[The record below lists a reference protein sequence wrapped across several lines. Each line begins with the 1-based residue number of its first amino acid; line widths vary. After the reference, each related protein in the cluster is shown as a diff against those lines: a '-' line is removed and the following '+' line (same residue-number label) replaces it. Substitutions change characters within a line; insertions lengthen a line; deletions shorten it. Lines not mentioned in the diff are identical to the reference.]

1 MLGVI
6 LKLNKY
12 HIFAISLTLLFF
24 YSCNTTENPTEYSS
38 KVFNYSYRVPPN
50 AYDGWITTSLS
61 DVGLKKD
68 NISQM
73 MDDIDELPYHQLNG
87 ILILKNSKLV
97 FEEYFGGTR
106 FNFDD
111 VYAEGDS
118 ILYTLNTE
126 HYLASVSKSVT
137 SLLVGIAIDE
147 GLINSTDDY
156 ISEYFQ
162 PVYPNIFVEGKEK
175 IKLQHLL
182 TMSSGLPWDES
193 SPYNSSQ
200 NDVRKLFNASDPIS
214 FVLSRPLEAEPG
226 TFFKYNSGG
235 TNVAAD
241 MIRLAFGSTVR
252 TFARLKL
259 FEPLGIKQYRW
270 EVISGVY
277 LFASGGLFLKPRDL
291 AKIGQLMLNKGK
303 WNGNQIVSEAWVNS
317 SVENRI
323 NPEWEGF
330 ANGYGYQWWLDD
342 YNVSGKAY
350 HCYFAAGWGE
360 QMMYIFPSENMIVI
374 FLGQY
379 YTDTPSIPT
388 NQLLTDYILKAL
400 D

>member
-1 MLGVI
+1 MRGII

-12 HIFAISLTLLFF
+12 LLFSLILLIT
-24 YSCNTTENPTEYSS
+24 YSCNTTENPTKYTSE
-38 KVFNYSYRVPPN
+38 VFNYSYRVPPN
-50 AYDGWITTSLS
+50 AYDGWVTASLS
-61 DVGLKKD
+61 DVGLKK
-68 NISQM
+68 NFISQM

-87 ILILKNSKLV
+87 ILILKDSKLV

-106 FNFDD
+106 FNFDN

-147 GLINSTDDY
+147 GLINSADDY

-162 PVYPNIFVEGKEK
+162 SVYPNIFIDGKEK
-175 IKLQHLL
+175 IKLRHLL

-200 NDVRKLFNASDPIS
+200 NDVRKLFIANDPIS

-226 TFFKYNSGG
+226 TLFKYNSGG

-241 MIRLAFGSTVR
+241 MIRLTFGSTVR

-270 EVISGVY
+270 ESISGVY

-323 NPEWEGF
+323 DPQWGGF

-342 YNVSGKAY
+342 YNVSGKEY

-379 YTDTPSIPT
+379 YTVGPSIST
-388 NQLLTDYILKAL
+388 NQFLTDYILKAL
-400 D
+400 E

>member
-1 MLGVI
+1 MSYKKQLYPLIIFFI
-6 LKLNKY
+6 LY
-12 HIFAISLTLLFF
+12 A
-24 YSCNTTENPTEYSS
+24 CNNNEPPTESPTNIY
-38 KVFNYSYRVPPN
+38 NYSYRVPPN
-50 AYDGWITTSLS
+50 AYDGWATASLA
-61 DVGLKKD
+61 DVGLNK
-68 NISQM
+68 NYISQM
-73 MDDIDELPYHQLNG
+73 MDDIYELPYHHLNG
-87 ILILKNSKLV
+87 ILILKDSKLV

-106 FNFDD
+106 FNFNN

-137 SLLVGIAIDE
+137 SLLIGIAIDE

-156 ISEYFQ
+156 ISKYFQ
-162 PVYPNIFVEGKEK
+162 PIYPDIFIDGRENITLE
-175 IKLQHLL
+175 HLL

-193 SPYNSSQ
+193 SPYNSEQ
-200 NDVRKLFNASDPIS
+200 NDVRKLFNSNDPIY
-214 FVLSRPLEAEPG
+214 FVLSRPLEADPG
-226 TFFKYNSGG
+226 IYFKYNSGG

-241 MIRLAFGSTVR
+241 LIRLTFGSTVR

-259 FEPLGIKQYRW
+259 FEPLGIKEYRW
-270 EVISGVY
+270 EPISGVY

-303 WNGNQIVSEAWVNS
+303 WNGKQIVSETWINQ

-323 NPEWEGF
+323 NPHWEGF
-330 ANGYGYQWWLDD
+330 ANGYGYQWWLTDF
-342 YNVSGKAY
+342 NASGNNY

-374 FLGQY
+374 ILGQY
-379 YTDTPSIPT
+379 FSVGSPMPT
-388 NQLLTDYILKAL
+388 SQFLTDYILKSL
-400 D
+400 E